1 MTATLDTVPNG
12 PAEPSSEPVLTV
24 TSGRR
29 KAVDGVARVLVTAAV
44 VLAVLPL
51 GWLVWTL
58 VSRGIAPIMDPEWWT
73 MSERFGG
80 ASNAIIG
87 TLIQTLL
94 AAVISV
100 PLGILVAIFLV
111 EYADQNSRLVK
122 VTTFMVDVLSGV
134 PSIVAALFV
143 FAVWRTTM
151 DLPRSGFAV
160 ALALVLLMVPLVVRS
175 TEEMLKI
182 VPHELR
188 EASYALGVPKWK
200 TIVRVVLP
208 TAMGGIIT
216 GVMLAIARVMGE
228 SAPVLIL
235 VGASRATNW
244 NPFEGNQ
251 QSLPLMMLQEYNSG
265 PSGYD
270 TVWGA
275 ALTLVILV
283 AIVYSG
289 ARILAKFTGTKSE
302 RN

>member
-1 MTATLDTVPNG
+1 MTSVTTE
-12 PAEPSSEPVLTV
+12 PAAPSGLEHLT
-24 TSGRR
+24 SASPRR
-29 KAVDGVARVLVTAAV
+29 KIADGTARVLVTAAV

-58 VSRGIAPIMDPEWWT
+58 VANGIGPVVDAEWWT
-73 MSERFGG
+73 ASERFGG
-80 ASNAIIG
+80 AANAIIG
-87 TLIQTLL
+87 TLIQTLV
-94 AAVISV
+94 AALISV
-100 PLGILVAIFLV
+100 PLGVLVAILLI

-134 PSIVAALFV
+134 PSIVAALFI
-143 FAVWRTTM
+143 FAVWRTTL
-151 DLPRSGFAV
+151 DLPRSGFVV

-200 TIVRVVLP
+200 TILRVVLP

-235 VGASRATNW
+235 VGATRATNW

-251 QSLPLMMLQEYNSG
+251 QTLPLMMLQNYNSG

-283 AIVYSG
+283 AIVYAG
-289 ARILAKFTGTKSE
+289 ARILARFTGTKTT
-302 RN
+302 R

>member
-1 MTATLDTVPNG
+1 MTSATTESTTPAG
-12 PAEPSSEPVLTV
+12 PSGLEHLTAA
-24 TSGRR
+24 SPRR
-29 KAVDGVARVLVTAAV
+29 RFTDATARVLVSAAV
-44 VLAVLPL
+44 LLAVLPL

-58 VSRGIAPIMDPEWWT
+58 IARGLGPILDPDWWLQ
-73 MSERFGG
+73 SERFGG
-80 ASNAIIG
+80 AANAVVG
-87 TLIQTLL
+87 TLIQTAL

-100 PLGILVAIFLV
+100 PLGVLVAIFLV
-111 EYADQNSRLVK
+111 EYADRSRRLVK
-122 VTTFMVDVLSGV
+122 VTTFMVDVLAGV
-134 PSIVAALFV
+134 PSIVAALFI
-143 FAVWRTTM
+143 FAVWRTTL
-151 DLPRSGFAV
+151 DLPRSGFVV
-160 ALALVLLMVPLVVRS
+160 ALALVLLMVPLVVRA

-200 TIVRVVLP
+200 TILRVVLP

-216 GVMLAIARVMGE
+216 GVMLSIARVMGE

-235 VGASRATNW
+235 VGATRAMNV
-244 NPFEGNQ
+244 NPFDGNQ

-283 AIVYSG
+283 GIVYVG
-289 ARILAKFTGTKSE
+289 AQILARFTGTKTE
-302 RN
+302 RS

>member
-1 MTATLDTVPNG
+1 MTSTTTE
-12 PAEPSSEPVLTV
+12 PAAPSGLEHLT
-24 TSGRR
+24 TASPRR
-29 KAVDGVARVLVTAAV
+29 KLADGTARVLVTASVA
-44 VLAVLPL
+44 LAVLPL

-58 VSRGIAPIMDPEWWT
+58 VARGIGPILDPDWWL
-73 MSERFGG
+73 SAERFGG
-80 ASNAIIG
+80 AANAIIG
-87 TLIQTLL
+87 TLIQTAV

-100 PLGILVAIFLV
+100 PLGVLVAILLI

-122 VTTFMVDVLSGV
+122 ITTFMVDVLSGV

-143 FAVWRTTM
+143 FAVWRTTL
-151 DLPRSGFAV
+151 DLPRSGFVV

-200 TIVRVVLP
+200 TILRVVLP

-216 GVMLAIARVMGE
+216 GVMLAVARVMGE

-235 VGASRATNW
+235 VGATRATNW

-251 QSLPLMMLQEYNSG
+251 QTLPLMMLQNYNSG

-275 ALTLVILV
+275 ALTLVVLV
-283 AIVYSG
+283 AVVYVG
-289 ARILAKFTGTKSE
+289 ARILARFTGTKTD
-302 RN
+302 R